1 MERGPSHGERS
12 IWVGRSDS
20 ETCQNVEQATMLEDA
35 PVSSWEVGSETIL
48 LNPAALGFSLCLE
61 QIVSGFSGNHV

>member
-1 MERGPSHGERS
+1 MERDPFG
-12 IWVGRSDS
+12 VVAVTGRCAKMS
-20 ETCQNVEQATMLEDA
+20 QAITLEDA